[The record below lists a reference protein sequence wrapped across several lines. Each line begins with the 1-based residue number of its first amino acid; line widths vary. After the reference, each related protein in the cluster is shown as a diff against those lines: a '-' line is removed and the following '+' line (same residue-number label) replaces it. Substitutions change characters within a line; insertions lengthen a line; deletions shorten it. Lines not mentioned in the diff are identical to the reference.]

1 MLEGIRLVSDA
12 ARNGAP
18 IKYVLATQKALSEMT
33 AHDFD
38 GVPVFEIPQNIC
50 EKISQ
55 TQTPQGAFAV
65 CEMLDN
71 HIDFSAKNGKYLML
85 CDIQDNG
92 NLGMIMRSAD
102 ALGADGVILSNCCDV
117 YSPKSVRATMGS
129 IFRVNFILDKD
140 PKAMLKTLGDN
151 GVCTYAA
158 VPDNSAADV
167 SKFKFPQKA
176 CVLIG
181 NEGNGL
187 ESSVIEKCDDALT
200 IRMNGTIE
208 SLNAAMAAGIM
219 LYELCGKDG
228 QDA

>member
-12 ARNGAP
+12 AQNGAP
-18 IKYVLATQKALSEMT
+18 IEYVLATQKALSEMSEC
-33 AHDFD
+33 DFD
-38 GVPVFEIPQNIC
+38 GIPIFEIPQSIC

-65 CEMLDN
+65 CKMLDN
-71 HIDFSAKNGKYLML
+71 HIDFSSKSGKYLML

-102 ALGADGVILSNCCDV
+102 ALGATGVILSNCCDV
-117 YSPKSVRATMGS
+117 YSPKTVRATMGS
-129 IFRVNFILDKD
+129 IFRVNFIVDKD
-140 PKAMLKTLGDN
+140 TQAMLETLARN
-151 GVCTYAA
+151 GVCRYAA
-158 VPDNSAADV
+158 VPDNSATDV
-167 SKFKFPQKA
+167 SKFEFPQKS

-187 ESSVIEKCDDALT
+187 ERSVIDNCDASLT
-200 IRMNGTIE
+200 IRMKGTVE

-219 LYELCGKDG
+219 LYELCGKDE
-228 QDA
+228 QNA